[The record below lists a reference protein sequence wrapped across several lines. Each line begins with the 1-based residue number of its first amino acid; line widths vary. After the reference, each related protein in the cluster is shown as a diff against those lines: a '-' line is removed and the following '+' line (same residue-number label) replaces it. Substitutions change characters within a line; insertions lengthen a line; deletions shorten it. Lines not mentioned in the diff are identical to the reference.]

1 MDQTSLTRRNLT
13 LAPLGIAPVQ
23 DASPYACTPK
33 GARLIGAAGV
43 DGVHYCFVRGFAETV
58 FAVSPMN
65 APGEQVHP
73 IARSL
78 PELLRL
84 QLACGSAD
92 ASFTISTP
100 MLEPWHG
107 AFSTAGSPIFS
118 TIRAAISSTV
128 ISLLCTAIYSDVGSP
143 AAFSIFFV

>member
-1 MDQTSLTRRNLT
+1 MIGTVISVPATNFS
-13 LAPLGIAPVQ
+13 
-23 DASPYACTPK
+23 ASSWSSYEK
-33 GARLIGAAGV
+33 M
-43 DGVHYCFVRGFAETV
+43 
-58 FAVSPMN
+58 SSM
-65 APGEQVHP
+65 
-73 IARSL
+73 
-78 PELLRL
+78 
-84 QLACGSAD
+84 ACGSAD